1 VAASEQNPTTSPAS
15 QLRER
20 LNAREDSTNSALSD
34 KVRTL
39 ALGLIGF
46 FWAAVSAD
54 KEPLHSIAVSHLK
67 WFLAIAVLAVLSL
80 FCDLLNSLFD
90 HFHTDLLICELQT
103 DANKN
108 PKWRSPLRKLFGG
121 VVRVSFYSK
130 ILFGCTACIVLLF
143 LTPKMLSQ
151 FKTPVVTDTKSPACV
166 QGTEHPASAN
176 H

>member
-1 VAASEQNPTTSPAS
+1 MAASEQNPTTSPAS

-67 WFLAIAVLAVLSL
+67 GFLAIAVLAVLSL

-90 HFHTDLLICELQT
+90 HFHTDLLISRLQPN
-103 DANKN
+103 AKKA
-108 PKWRSPLRKLFGG
+108 KWRSALRKLFRG
-121 VVRVSFYSK
+121 VVCVSFYLK
-130 ILFGCTACIVLLF
+130 ILFGCTACIVLLV
-143 LTPKMLSQ
+143 LVPKMLTQ
-151 FKTPVVTDTKSPACV
+151 LKTPIVPEIKPPACV
-166 QGTEHPASAN
+166 QGMEHPATAN

>member
-1 VAASEQNPTTSPAS
+1 MAASEQDPTTSAVS

-34 KVRTL
+34 KVRNL

-67 WFLAIAVLAVLSL
+67 GFLAIAVLAVLSL

-90 HFHTDLLICELQT
+90 HFHTDLLLRRLQPN
-103 DANKN
+103 AKKG
-108 PKWRSPLRKLFGG
+108 KWSSALRKLFRG
-121 VVRVSFYSK
+121 VVCVSFYFK
-130 ILFGCTACIVLLF
+130 VLFGCAACIVLLA
-143 LTPKMLSQ
+143 LVPKMLTQ
-151 FKTPVVTDTKSPACV
+151 LKAPIVPETKPPACV
-166 QGTEHPASAN
+166 QGTEHPAAST